1 MLAKTDFKEKHLL
14 VGGLALLSTIF
25 LCYSQIL
32 FEMAKRWTVDPNY
45 SHGFLIP
52 LLSGYLIW
60 TKRDAFSLSAIDP
73 ELKGL
78 PIFMFGLLLL
88 VLGKAGTI
96 DFVMRFSFLMVLV
109 GLSLFLLG
117 TNIIKAA
124 LFPLCYLVFMI
135 PLPSVL
141 YNDLTFR
148 LKLLTSILSTR
159 ILSLIGIH
167 AFREGNIIHLNQTSL
182 QVIDACSGLHSLIS
196 LLALAVLFAYLT
208 QKSIWKR
215 LSLILLTIPITIFS
229 NSCRLTVTAILV
241 DHIGPQATEGFFHIL
256 TGIIMFVIALL
267 LLVSCGAFIKRFR

>member
-182 QVIDACSGLHSLIS
+182 QVIDACSGLRSLIS